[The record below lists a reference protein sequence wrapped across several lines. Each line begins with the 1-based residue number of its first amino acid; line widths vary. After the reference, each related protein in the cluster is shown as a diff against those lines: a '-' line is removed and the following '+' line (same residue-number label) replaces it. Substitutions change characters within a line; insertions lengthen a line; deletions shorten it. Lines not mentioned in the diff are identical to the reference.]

1 MVDNNDRSIAPFSP
15 DSMQHGSI
23 NTTASNYYGQYA
35 QEKWCQTCTQ
45 QISSDN
51 GYSAELLVPTRA
63 ATDPTPQSQAS
74 PPQFISRS
82 NTAPVVTGRI
92 ESRKLGVITLGE
104 RRHKCKDCSQEFTQL
119 CNAYRH
125 RSNAHRAGTKPRPGC
140 KTCGKYFRSDNFKRH
155 QKLGCSSQT
164 KAAG

>member
-1 MVDNNDRSIAPFSP
+1 
-15 DSMQHGSI
+15 MQHGSV

-35 QEKWCQTCTQ
+35 QGKRCQTCNQ

-51 GYSAELLVPTRA
+51 EYTGGFLVPTRA
-63 ATDPTPQSQAS
+63 ATDPTPQSQAV
-74 PPQFISRS
+74 PPQCISRS

-92 ESRKLGVITLGE
+92 DSRKPGVITLGE

-125 RSNAHRAGTKPRPGC
+125 RSIAHRSGTKPRPVC
-140 KTCGKYFRSDNFKRH
+140 KTCGKFFRSDNLKRH
-155 QKLGCSSQT
+155 RKFGCSSQT
-164 KAAG
+164 EAAG